1 MSNLHDGDHVHHGH
15 QDDHH
20 HLEAGEGRRAAD
32 LVGGTRMGTS
42 CHLAYLL
49 HIFTIAVI
57 ITGIV
62 TQKSNVLVVNF
73 FGGTNV
79 RGSQCPRGTNVPGT
93 NVLGGTNALGKQCP
107 MGTNVPETNVL
118 A

>member
-62 TQKSNVLVVNF
+62 TQKSAQDRDLFRDYFLSETDSEFV
-73 FGGTNV
+73 
-79 RGSQCPRGTNVPGT
+79 
-93 NVLGGTNALGKQCP
+93 
-107 MGTNVPETNVL
+107 ETNL
-118 A
+118 GH

>member
-62 TQKSNVLVVNF
+62 TQKSAQDRDLFRDYFLSETDSEFVV
-73 FGGTNV
+73 TN
-79 RGSQCPRGTNVPGT
+79 
-93 NVLGGTNALGKQCP
+93 LGH
-107 MGTNVPETNVL
+107 
-118 A
+118 

>member
-1 MSNLHDGDHVHHGH
+1 MVIVFNINKMVVVLNINIKLATVLIRIWKGLR
-15 QDDHH
+15 QP
-20 HLEAGEGRRAAD
+20 AD

-62 TQKSNVLVVNF
+62 TQKSAQDRNLFRDYFLSETDSEFVV
-73 FGGTNV
+73 TN
-79 RGSQCPRGTNVPGT
+79 
-93 NVLGGTNALGKQCP
+93 LGH
-107 MGTNVPETNVL
+107 
-118 A
+118 

>member
-62 TQKSNVLVVNF
+62 TQKSAQDRDLFRGYF
-73 FGGTNV
+73 FSETDSEFV
-79 RGSQCPRGTNVPGT
+79 
-93 NVLGGTNALGKQCP
+93 
-107 MGTNVPETNVL
+107 ETNL
-118 A
+118 GH

>member
-62 TQKSNVLVVNF
+62 TQKSAQDRDLFRDYFSSETDSEFVV
-73 FGGTNV
+73 TN
-79 RGSQCPRGTNVPGT
+79 
-93 NVLGGTNALGKQCP
+93 LGH
-107 MGTNVPETNVL
+107 
-118 A
+118 

>member
-20 HLEAGEGRRAAD
+20 HLEAGEGRREAD

-62 TQKSNVLVVNF
+62 TQKSAQDRDLFRDYFLSETDSEFVV
-73 FGGTNV
+73 TN
-79 RGSQCPRGTNVPGT
+79 
-93 NVLGGTNALGKQCP
+93 LGH
-107 MGTNVPETNVL
+107 
-118 A
+118 

>member
-49 HIFTIAVI
+49 HIFTIAGI
-57 ITGIV
+57 IIININIV
-62 TQKSNVLVVNF
+62 TITIVTIVTITICSIVNVSLTF
-73 FGGTNV
+73 
-79 RGSQCPRGTNVPGT
+79 S
-93 NVLGGTNALGKQCP
+93 VLRFSP
-107 MGTNVPETNVL
+107 SVL
-118 A
+118 L

>member
-62 TQKSNVLVVNF
+62 TQKSAQDRDLFRDHFSSEPDSEF
-73 FGGTNV
+73 F
-79 RGSQCPRGTNVPGT
+79 
-93 NVLGGTNALGKQCP
+93 
-107 MGTNVPETNVL
+107 ETNL
-118 A
+118 GH

>member
-49 HIFTIAVI
+49 HIFTIAIIIIIVMIIIVMIIIVIVI
-57 ITGIV
+57 IAVVIIIIMMLAFPTIV
-62 TQKSNVLVVNF
+62 V
-73 FGGTNV
+73 
-79 RGSQCPRGTNVPGT
+79 
-93 NVLGGTNALGKQCP
+93 
-107 MGTNVPETNVL
+107 
-118 A
+118 

>member
-1 MSNLHDGDHVHHGH
+1 MVIVFNINKMVVVLNINIKLATVLIRIWKGLR
-15 QDDHH
+15 QP
-20 HLEAGEGRRAAD
+20 AD

-62 TQKSNVLVVNF
+62 TQKSAQDRDLFRDYCFSETDSEF
-73 FGGTNV
+73 F
-79 RGSQCPRGTNVPGT
+79 
-93 NVLGGTNALGKQCP
+93 
-107 MGTNVPETNVL
+107 ETNL
-118 A
+118 GLNISSPRH